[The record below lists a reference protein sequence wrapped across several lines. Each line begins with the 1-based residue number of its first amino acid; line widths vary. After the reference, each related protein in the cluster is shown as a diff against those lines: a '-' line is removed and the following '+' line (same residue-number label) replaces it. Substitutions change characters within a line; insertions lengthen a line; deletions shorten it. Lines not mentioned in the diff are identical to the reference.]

1 MKKLTFMLIATLFAV
16 VGFAQKPL
24 ARAEVFAKTTN
35 EVVQNAGIKKAPH
48 QLTHKMMSST
58 STRARAQ
65 KKAATAADFVGDYTW
80 DYETSSEIST
90 DLESLTTST
99 GSAHVTISESTTTE
113 GGITI
118 SGMFSNDLEAT
129 VKSSDNYDYFVISRG
144 QAAGTSSYGD
154 YIINGLFYYEGDDT
168 NEAGWYYGDIY
179 GYIMDNG
186 TIYID
191 EWIAR
196 ILSGGQYNGYT
207 LTPYY
212 VGGST
217 LTPADP
223 LKVVEL
229 PEGVEVKE
237 YVMTYDDGSSP
248 VNVAVDGNDVYFQ
261 GMSSYCSEA
270 WVKGTKDE
278 DNKVT
283 FAAMQYMGE
292 YGSYGS
298 SFFFYNGETVFTY
311 DPDADTYSAE
321 GQVFGVLADRYY
333 DGNYTNPVIAPV
345 VEKAAM
351 PANPKVTGME
361 NSNYGWI
368 VEFDVPITDVN
379 GEPMVASKLSYMIYS
394 DTEGVIA
401 PLTFTS
407 ATHTK
412 LTEDMTEIPYG
423 FTENYDFYA
432 TYIYLNELYSEDW
445 NRIGIQSIYRGG
457 GEENVTEIQWFY
469 IKDYKVMD
477 YTFDFNAMDV
487 PTSTNATT
495 DGDITETLER
505 TEGSVTLAIS
515 PKEEG
520 KSTANRFWATAA
532 GPQLRVYSGTL
543 TFSVPAGKGI
553 SKIAFNH
560 NGKWGANTVN
570 GEAIANDADAKVAT
584 WTLAEGEE
592 PVSQVVV
599 AIAAN
604 TQLNSIVVSV
614 ETGEIKPVEA
624 PDGLVIEHYYFEGY
638 DTYYEK
644 DITKN
649 VHVGFYGENTVYIQ
663 GLSDYVT
670 DAWVKGTLNGT
681 TLTIPETYLGVY
693 ESMFGEYDLTF
704 PATTFVYDAETG
716 TFTCAEGFKTLSSD
730 GYAWDEVANVVL
742 TKLNDVAAI
751 PADPEIT
758 QITTI
763 NTNYP
768 KVNFNIPIVDVD
780 GNPLITD
787 KLTYQLWVE
796 KNGEATPLVLDA
808 DLYDYLDEDMSEIPY
823 EFSDDYDIYNEV
835 LYLNQDLDEIYSW
848 DKIGIQS
855 IYYGGG
861 EVNKSNIAWTYNVV
875 PVTVGEALYATYVAP
890 ADVDFTTVEGVEAF
904 AATISPKKTY
914 VQLTPVTTVPAGTA
928 VVVKAE
934 KAATFAITKTEGAVL
949 GAENDL
955 VAAVDDVTA
964 DGTQYILAQ
973 KEEGVGFYKAVGTI
987 AAGKGYLA
995 VGGAGVKGFYGFD
1008 DDDAT
1013 GIDGIGNGQ
1022 LTIGNEIYNV
1032 AGQRVSKMQKGVNI
1046 VNGKKILK

>member
-80 DYETSSEIST
+80 DYETSSETST
-90 DLESLTTST
+90 DLESLTTSA
-99 GSAHVTISESTTTE
+99 GSAHVTISASTETE

-118 SGMFSNDLEAT
+118 SGMFSEDLEAT
-129 VKSSDNYDYFVISRG
+129 IVNDTYDYFQIAGGQLAGESQYGNYVIYG
-144 QAAGTSSYGD
+144 LYYYAGDETYS
-154 YIINGLFYYEGDDT
+154 E
-168 NEAGWYYGDIY
+168 GWYYGDIY
-179 GYIMDNG
+179 GYLEEDG
-186 TIYID
+186 TIYI
-191 EWIAR
+191 EPWLCR
-196 ILSGGQYNGYT
+196 VLSGGQYDGYA

-212 VGGST
+212 VVGSM
-217 LTPADP
+217 LTPAEP
-223 LKVVEL
+223 LTVITL
-229 PEGVEVKE
+229 PEGVEANDYVLTHDEGSAPVK
-237 YVMTYDDGSSP
+237 
-248 VNVAVDGNDVYFQ
+248 VAVDGNDVYFQ
-261 GMSSYCSEA
+261 GMSNYCPEA
-270 WVKGTKDE
+270 WVKGTK
-278 DNKVT
+278 NGNAVT

-292 YGSYGS
+292 YGTYGS
-298 SFFFYNGETVFTY
+298 SYFFYNGETVFTY
-311 DPDADTYSAE
+311 DPEADTYSAE

-345 VEKAAM
+345 VEKAVM
-351 PANPKVTGME
+351 PADPEVTALT
-361 NSNYGWI
+361 STNYGYI
-368 VEFDVPITDVN
+368 VEFNVPLMDVN
-379 GEPMVASKLSYMIYS
+379 GDPIVASKLAYMIYT
-394 DTEGVIA
+394 DTERVIE
-401 PLTFTS
+401 PLTFTP
-407 ATHTK
+407 ATHSR

-423 FTENYDFYA
+423 FTENYDFYSD
-432 TYIYLNELYSEDW
+432 YIYLNDLYSEDW
-445 NRIGIQSIYRGG
+445 NKIGIQSIYRGG

-487 PTSTNATT
+487 PTSTNATK
-495 DGDITETLER
+495 DGDITETLEL

-515 PKEEG
+515 PKEEE
-520 KSTANRFWATAA
+520 KTTANRFWQTTD

-592 PVSQVVV
+592 PVSEVVV

-604 TQLNSIVVSV
+604 TQLNSIVVTV

-624 PDGLVIEHYYFEGY
+624 PDDLVIEHYYFEGY
-638 DTYYEK
+638 DTYFEK

-693 ESMFGEYDLTF
+693 ESMSGEYDLTF
-704 PATTFVYDAETG
+704 PATTFVYDAEAG
-716 TFTCAEGFKTLSSD
+716 TFTCAEGFTTLSSD
-730 GYAWDEVANVVL
+730 GSAWDEVANVVL

-796 KNGEATPLVLDA
+796 KNGEATPLVLEA

-823 EFSDDYDIYNEV
+823 EFSDDWDIYNEV
-835 LYLNQDLDEIYSW
+835 LYLNQNLDEIYSW

-861 EVNKSNIAWTYNVV
+861 EVNKSNIAWTYNIV

-934 KAATFAITKTEGAVL
+934 KAGTFAITKTEGAVL

-973 KEEGVGFYKAVGTI
+973 KEEGVGFYKATGTI
-987 AAGKGYLA
+987 AAGKGYL
-995 VGGAGVKGFYGFD
+995 VVSGAGVKGFYGFD